1 VGLKQTARPY
11 SGDGFRK
18 PKMLHSTSATSFFY
32 STLIYFT

>member
-1 VGLKQTARPY
+1 MGLKQTARPY

-18 PKMLHSTSATSFFY
+18 PKMLHNTSATSFFY